1 MPDRAVPLVS
11 LFGLPA
17 HPLVVHAAVVLV
29 PLAALALIAV
39 GWNERWRHRYYLP
52 IMLVSLAGAAG
63 SFLAQ
68 QTGGSL
74 KRTLREAGKRVG
86 NHPQQGQTAFLL
98 AVLLAALCIALYIH
112 DEHGDWLRARL
123 GIGDRYRFPID
134 ENILLYAIA
143 VPVAGLAIATM
154 ILAGHSGATLVW
166 KTAGSV
172 TPTPGP

>member
-1 MPDRAVPLVS
+1 VPESV
-11 LFGLPA
+11 FGLPT

-39 GWNERWRHRYYLP
+39 GWNARWRSKYYLP

-68 QTGGSL
+68 QTGGPL

-86 NHPQQGQTAFLL
+86 SHPQQGQTAFIFAILL
-98 AVLLAALCIALYIH
+98 AGVCFALYFY
-112 DEHGDWLRARL
+112 DEYGDRLREWL
-123 GIGDRYRFPID
+123 GIGNRYRLPID
-134 ENILLYAIA
+134 ENIVLYAIA
-143 VPVAGLAIATM
+143 VPIAAVAIATM
-154 ILAGHSGATLVW
+154 TLAGHSGATLVW

-172 TPTPGP
+172 TPTAGP

>member
-1 MPDRAVPLVS
+1 M
-11 LFGLPA
+11 FGLPT

-29 PLAALALIAV
+29 PLAAFALIAV
-39 GWNERWRHRYYLP
+39 GWNERGRRRYYLP

-63 SFLAQ
+63 TFLAQ

-86 NHPQQGQTAFLL
+86 NHPQQGQTALL
-98 AVLLAALCIALYIH
+98 FAVLLAGLCIALYVH
-112 DEHGDWLRARL
+112 DEYGDWLRARL
-123 GIGDRYRFPID
+123 GIGDRYRLPID
-134 ENILLYAIA
+134 ENIVLYGIA
-143 VPVAGLAIATM
+143 VPVAVVAIVTM